1 MFEQEDR
8 GSVCPVYAQVPPGLP
23 KDRQGISV
31 YFGSLGRATAPG
43 SRTCHKSLDAMAPDC
58 ARNEGHGVVGAP
70 WPMCAGPL
78 VMVRTR
84 SPAQPLRQP
93 QGRGF
98 HLSSTCVLHALETFL
113 QLRVSEW
120 PGCPPALAHF

>member
-58 ARNEGHGVVGAP
+58 VRNEGHGVVGAP

-93 QGRGF
+93 RGEGF
-98 HLSSTCVLHALETFL
+98 I
-113 QLRVSEW
+113 
-120 PGCPPALAHF
+120 